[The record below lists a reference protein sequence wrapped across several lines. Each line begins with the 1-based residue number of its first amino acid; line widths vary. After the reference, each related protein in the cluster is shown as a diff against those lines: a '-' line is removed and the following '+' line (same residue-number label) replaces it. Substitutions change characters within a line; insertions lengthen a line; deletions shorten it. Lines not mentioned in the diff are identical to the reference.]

1 MKPARSAALPG
12 LDNIH
17 LGGRAPLAEE
27 GEDGGEDDDSEQ
39 EIGDRP
45 CGHDRGAGAKR
56 LALETV
62 LALFLGHAF
71 EALTCA
77 RGVLIVDEFYI
88 AAERDPGQPPAR
100 TVAIVEADDL
110 RPESNRECLDRDA
123 APAGHQVAKLVEEHH
138 DGEHEQEGKQIRQHR
153 VAEA

>member
-1 MKPARSAALPG
+1 MAVKMTIASRKLAIGPAATIAA
-12 LDNIH
+12 
-17 LGGRAPLAEE
+17 RAPSDLPWKLCLR
-27 GEDGGEDDDSEQ
+27 SSSVM
-39 EIGDRP
+39 P
-45 CGHDRGAGAKR
+45 SRG
-56 LALETV
+56 L
-62 LALFLGHAF
+62 
-71 EALTCA
+71 LTCA

-123 APAGHQVAKLVEEHH
+123 APAGHQEVAKLVEEHH